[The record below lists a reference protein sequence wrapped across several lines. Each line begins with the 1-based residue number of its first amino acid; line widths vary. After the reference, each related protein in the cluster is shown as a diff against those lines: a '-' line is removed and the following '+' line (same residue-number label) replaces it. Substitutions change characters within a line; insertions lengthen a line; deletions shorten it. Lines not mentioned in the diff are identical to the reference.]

1 MCNPCL
7 YLTTAGIG
15 FSHHMTIEGDDLTR
29 VPRSSDLWTSH
40 GGASWVDKKRPN
52 TSSFIRCCCCCCCC
66 ALHHW
71 VHTVSG
77 FTQREK
83 NLDCSVDKQRV
94 LYGRVRRYFT
104 NKWSPSSSHPAAAWL
119 NLGQRGWGGGW
130 GPGARALAWSSFSLS
145 ARSPLFI
152 LTIEKNNDLSTVI
165 DRPLLAAG
173 QHSFTPPPPTSS
185 GSSSL
190 VLQESAEGQADRHH
204 SLVVDMS
211 IPHTQHNMFRL

>member
-83 NLDCSVDKQRV
+83 DLDCSVDKQRV

-173 QHSFTPPPPTSS
+173 QHSFTPPHLLWLLQPSAAGECWRSGRQTSFTGGWYEYS
-185 GSSSL
+185 T
-190 VLQESAEGQADRHH
+190 
-204 SLVVDMS
+204 
-211 IPHTQHNMFRL
+211 HTA